1 MTIDGEEYWTDQ
13 TEPVGVHS
21 FEIESAEATEANTIV
36 VTFEEAVPEDTLI
49 TVQKSTL
56 TNTTTGTVTFSEDY
70 KTATFVAGANFTTGT
85 YIVTAT
91 SGDLSDTAEVEIT
104 TQKVKSI
111 EITSTTALT
120 EKTQGALDP
129 HPGLKTEAYVYYK
142 VYDQYDVDI
151 TENTAVEA
159 NASYSVKKV
168 DRNTGCITL
177 ENVQGFRYNDLVTV
191 SIVHTQTGTVATKS
205 LNVGF
210 EQYVDSVSVEGFLS
224 LAEPTKLQSTLPAGF
239 NKDEWLVLFKAYDQ
253 DGNEMDVDNYDFTTD
268 ITVTTPD
275 TLLVGTNSFKAGST
289 LAAKGGA
296 DTYTIDGQ
304 DYSAFTIQPGLYVDK
319 GGTATLNIISN
330 KTGTQS
336 SAEVEIGAQGVLQSL
351 VLLDPGT
358 VTDGDTVEIPYTA
371 TTTTGDTTTDY
382 ETIVRSTNTLSL
394 TASSGTLTISENND
408 GSAKIRWSDTD
419 LATVGNYADNIDRP
433 ITFTPVVVGG
443 ETSNSTIYV
452 SDYAYPVTITTT
464 ALPEYMVQ
472 GDNATS
478 TTTIDLGEN
487 GKATYVDQYGRTMD
501 AATAQTK
508 LLKIAKDGGTSKDF
522 AIVLEKTAGT
532 TIEAH
537 LEHNNSGTAITTAGK
552 QTEYFQ
558 IGAASAELGDLTVTT
573 FDADAGAAGYGY
585 NRAAET
591 NTLKLSIETKKNGE
605 TADKYAAA
613 GKKLTETV
621 TTVGLDK
628 LTNFA
633 IKPIN
638 NTVNITTDA
647 STYDNLRE
655 AIDATSGTAGEITE
669 SGNLTITAVAA
680 KGVTVTGT
688 YNGTTITVPSEF
700 YIDAAEA
707 GANIAVDAAS
717 KLTKGATTT
726 IAVNKL
732 YSTTAYERKT
742 AELPVTV
749 KVFNLKA
756 DGSGL
761 DTTFNK
767 VSTTIGVQDGAR
779 KATTIKFYDSSANEV
794 TSGTFNATS
803 LDYNLTGATPN
814 LFKITNGV
822 DKDIKVLN
830 TGKNV
835 YYAVF
840 DQYGDLF
847 AGGADTFKITEIKE
861 NEGEYANVSL
871 EGFGVS
877 ANQTNNVAVTNAELG
892 DTFTL
897 TVSSDGASAT
907 IAITQGSDN
916 QANVSNKANADQTFR
931 KAKLG
936 YDR

>member
-1 MTIDGEEYWTDQ
+1 M
-13 TEPVGVHS
+13 
-21 FEIESAEATEANTIV
+21 
-36 VTFEEAVPEDTLI
+36 
-49 TVQKSTL
+49 K
-56 TNTTTGTVTFSEDY
+56 
-70 KTATFVAGANFTTGT
+70 ATFVAGANFTTGT

-91 SGDLSDTAEVEIT
+91 SGDLSDTAEVEVT
-104 TQKVKSI
+104 TQKVKTI

-120 EKTQGALDP
+120 NSVNNQ
-129 HPGLKTEAYVYYK
+129 GLKTEAYVYYK

-159 NASYSVKKV
+159 NASYNVKKV
-168 DRNTGCITL
+168 DRNTGCIIL

-275 TLLVGTNSFKAGST
+275 TLLVGTNSFKRADAVVDF
-289 LAAKGGA
+289 AAKGGA
-296 DTYTIDGQ
+296 KTYTIDGQ

-330 KTGTQS
+330 KTGKQS
-336 SAEVEIGAQGVLQSL
+336 SAEIEIGAQGVLQSL

-358 VTDGDTVEIPYTA
+358 VTDGDTVTIPYTA
-371 TTTTGDTTTDY
+371 TTTTGETTTDF

-394 TASSGTLTISENND
+394 TASSGILTISENDD
-408 GSAKIRWSDTD
+408 GSAKIKWQDTD
-419 LATVGNYADNIDRP
+419 IANVGNYADNIDRP

-443 ETSNSTIYV
+443 ETSNTTIYV

-472 GDNATS
+472 GTNS
-478 TTTIDLGEN
+478 TATIDLGEN

-501 AATAQTK
+501 AKTAQRK

-532 TIEAH
+532 TIDAS
-537 LEHNNSGTAITTAGK
+537 LSQNDGTGNITAGTK
-552 QTEYFQ
+552 GKEYYQ
-558 IGAASAELGDLTVTT
+558 LYKGGRIDAALGTLTVTT
-573 FDADAGAAGYGY
+573 FDPTTGSHFADPAVA
-585 NRAAET
+585 

-605 TADKYAAA
+605 ADDKYAAA

-633 IKPIN
+633 IKPIGN
-638 NTVNITTDA
+638 IVPITTEA
-647 STYDNLRE
+647 SNYDNLRE
-655 AIDATSGTAGEITE
+655 AISASGSAISE
-669 SGNLTITAVAA
+669 SGNLTIGSVAA
-680 KGVTVTGT
+680 KDVTVTGT
-688 YNGTTITVPSEF
+688 YNGATITVPSEF
-700 YIDAAEA
+700 YADAAEA
-707 GANIAVDAAS
+707 GANIAVDGTS
-717 KLTKGATTT
+717 VLTKGANTT

-749 KVFNLKA
+749 KVFNLKG
-756 DGSGL
+756 DGSGV
-761 DTTFNK
+761 DMTSFNK

-779 KATTIKFYDSSANEV
+779 KATTIKFYDSKAKEI
-794 TSGTFNATS
+794 TAGTFNATG
-803 LDYNLTGATPN
+803 LDYNLTAASAN
-814 LFKITNGV
+814 LYKITAGV
-822 DKDIKVLN
+822 DQDIKVDH
-830 TGKNV
+830 TGHNV
-835 YYAVF
+835 YFAVF

-847 AGGADTFKITEIKE
+847 NGGADAFKITEIKE
-861 NEGEYANVSL
+861 NEGKYAHVSL

-897 TVSSDGASAT
+897 TVSSDEASAT
-907 IAITQGSDN
+907 IAITQGSDK
-916 QANVSNKANADQTFR
+916 QANVTNKANNDQAFR